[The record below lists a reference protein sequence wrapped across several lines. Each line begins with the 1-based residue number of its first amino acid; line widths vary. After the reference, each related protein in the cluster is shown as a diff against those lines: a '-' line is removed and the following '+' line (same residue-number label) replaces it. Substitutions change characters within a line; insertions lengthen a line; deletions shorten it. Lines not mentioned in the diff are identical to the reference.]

1 MPVRL
6 PARATLV
13 AGLLLVPAAALAQTA
28 DTLRL
33 TADLGV
39 VNTAG
44 NTELTTLNVGQGL
57 RWRRGRLALGQTFR
71 VVYGR
76 SDGVTTSAQWRAGVR
91 GDYAVSGAVAIYAA
105 TGYDRDRF
113 AGIARRIEEGA
124 GIAVGVIRRVRDRL
138 DGEAGLSLV
147 QQRST
152 LATENDF
159 ASARA
164 AASYTHHFAEATFLR
179 QTVGLDA
186 NLQDGSDYR
195 VSSESALVAPLSRRL
210 ALQIS
215 YVARFDHKP
224 EPGFRST
231 DRLLT
236 SGLQIS
242 F

>member
-1 MPVRL
+1 MAYPLQAGVAL
-6 PARATLV
+6 AAGMLLFSARAR
-13 AGLLLVPAAALAQTA
+13 AQTA
-28 DTLRL
+28 DSVRI

-44 NTELTTLNVGQGL
+44 NSDLTTVNVGQAL

-76 SDGVTTSAQWRAGVR
+76 SDGVTTSALWRAGVR
-91 GDYAVSGAVAIYAA
+91 GDYDLSSAVAVYVA
-105 TGYDRDRF
+105 TGFDRDRF
-113 AGIARRIEEGA
+113 AGLARRLEEGA
-124 GIAVGVIRRVRDRL
+124 GVAMGLVRRLRDRL
-138 DGEAGLSLV
+138 DAEAGLSLV
-147 QQRST
+147 QQRSI
-152 LATENDF
+152 LAAENDF
-159 ASARA
+159 ASGRA
-164 AASYTHHFAEATFLR
+164 AASYVHHFAKETFAQ
-179 QTVGLDA
+179 QTVSLDA
-186 NLQDGSDYR
+186 NLQDGADYR
-195 VSSESALVAPLSRRL
+195 ISTESALVAPLSRRL

-215 YVARFDHKP
+215 YVIRYDHQP